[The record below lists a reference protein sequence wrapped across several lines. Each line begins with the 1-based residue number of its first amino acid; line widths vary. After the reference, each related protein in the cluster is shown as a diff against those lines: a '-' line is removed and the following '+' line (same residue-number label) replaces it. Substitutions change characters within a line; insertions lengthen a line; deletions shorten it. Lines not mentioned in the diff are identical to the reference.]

1 MQAEVHFIHGMGD
14 ASAFFSP
21 RSGQARPDPRLG
33 SREVLRRVS
42 FSGALV
48 ATLFA
53 ALLLRIDRTEAAPS
67 LGLHECRLESAAV
80 RGSVTARCGYYSV
93 PEGPEQSGRR
103 ISLHVAIIP
112 AVRLAPAADPLFVI
126 SGGPGQAA
134 SDFYVS
140 AAPAF
145 AYLRRDRDIVLV
157 DQRGTGKSNRLDCAL
172 EYEDDLTSMST
183 ASLQLLAQRC
193 LRTLPGDA
201 RFYTTSMAVRDLDAV
216 REALGYE
223 RINLYGVSYGT
234 RVAQH
239 YLRRHPTRVRATILD
254 GVVPA
259 RVALGPAVAIDA
271 QKSLDSI
278 FDRCAADSQC
288 NAAFPDIQLHF
299 ASLHDRLRA
308 RALRLSV
315 PEPLTA
321 EPVRI
326 RFGAAELSASVR
338 LLSYTDDTASVL
350 PLLIHEAQ
358 AGRAHGLAA
367 QYLMIR
373 RSMARQMAMG
383 MHFAVVCSED
393 VPRWNDEEIS
403 TEALQRTYLGA
414 GFMQAIGTIC
424 ERWSRGWVDPDLS
437 EPLRSP
443 AHVLI
448 LSGSDDPV
456 TPRRYGEEVFKNL
469 PNATHLV
476 LSGQGHGQIGT
487 GCVPRLAAQFVD
499 RGNAASLDAAC
510 VDHVTAAPF
519 MLSPT
524 ATAP

>member
-1 MQAEVHFIHGMGD
+1 VQVEVHFMPGAGD
-14 ASAFFSP
+14 ASAFFSA
-21 RSGQARPDPRLG
+21 RSGLARPDPQFG
-33 SREVLRRVS
+33 SLEALRRMS
-42 FSGALV
+42 FSTVLV
-48 ATLFA
+48 ATLLA

-67 LGLHECRLESAAV
+67 LALHECRLESAAV
-80 RGSVTARCGYYSV
+80 RGNVTARCGYYSV
-93 PEGPEQSGRR
+93 PENPEQPGRR

-112 AVRLAPAADPLFVI
+112 ALRLAPAADPLFVI

-145 AYLRRDRDIVLV
+145 AYFRRDRDIVLV
-157 DQRGTGKSNRLDCAL
+157 DQRGTGASNRLDCAL

-193 LRTLPGDA
+193 LRTLPGDT
-201 RFYTTSMAVRDLDAV
+201 RFYTTSMAVRDLDTV

-239 YLRRHPTRVRATILD
+239 YLRRHPTRVHATILD

-259 RVALGPAVAIDA
+259 GVALGPAVALDA
-271 QKSLDSI
+271 QNVLDGI
-278 FDRCAADSQC
+278 FDRCTADSQC
-288 NAAFPDIQLHF
+288 NAAFPDIHLRF
-299 ASLHDRLRA
+299 TALYDRLRA
-308 RALRLSV
+308 RPLRLSV
-315 PEPLTA
+315 PDPLTA
-321 EPVRI
+321 EPARI
-326 RFGAAELSASVR
+326 RFGVAELGAVVR
-338 LLSYTDDTASVL
+338 MLSYTDDTASVL

-358 AGRAHGLAA
+358 AGRAQSLAA

-383 MHFAVVCSED
+383 MHFAVICSED
-393 VPRWNDEEIS
+393 VPRWNDEKIS
-403 TEALQRTYLGA
+403 IESLQRTYLGA
-414 GFMQAIGTIC
+414 AFMQAIGTIC
-424 ERWSRGWVDPDLS
+424 ERWPRGRVDPDLT

-443 AHVLI
+443 APVLI
-448 LSGSDDPV
+448 LSGSEDPV
-456 TPRRYGEEVFKNL
+456 TPRRYGEEVFKDL
-469 PNATHLV
+469 PNATHLL

-487 GCVPRLAAQFVD
+487 GCVPKLAAQFVD
-499 RGNAASLDAAC
+499 QGNATGLDAAC